1 MSAHILEEDGGCR
14 LRWNHNSAYYPELV
28 SDAALRGGSALDVG
42 CGDGTLLELL
52 AGVCEHVVGVEA
64 DPAWPSLLRGA
75 LAAT

>member
-1 MSAHILEEDGGCR
+1 MSAHIIEEDGGCR

-52 AGVCEHVVGVEA
+52 AGVCEHVVGDIFVGG
-64 DPAWPSLLRGA
+64 R
-75 LAAT
+75 